1 MIIDRASMAEVMLSG
16 VFSLHA
22 SHRGRHMISCPRAKV
37 WLKKNRHSL
46 AEAVM
51 EEGMEMAVD
60 VLNAL
65 SHSKAQAAMAGV
77 AFLIVIILGGVLA
90 VVRRR

>member
-1 MIIDRASMAEVMLSG
+1 M
-16 VFSLHA
+16 
-22 SHRGRHMISCPRAKV
+22 

-65 SHSKAQAAMAGV
+65 SHSKAQAAMTGV

-90 VVRRR
+90 VVRKR